1 MKFFNKKL
9 NTNDSNLKDNFI
21 NPKILEVNLIK
32 DEVGV
37 EFKWNK
43 HLISLGVAILVAAL
57 LVAEI
62 YYGLDWWQ
70 KQEEQKS
77 LAITDEYQ
85 NVNRQVRNIDAN
97 AKDFTIFKDKLAL
110 TKKMADSHV
119 YFTSFFDWL
128 EKNTLN
134 SVTYNSF
141 AGDLS
146 GNYSLSSNA
155 KTFADISW
163 QVKAFH
169 DNKLVNSVSVDSG
182 AAAKIDDKSLTK
194 PAEPTVNFSMSLK
207 VKPEIFFHQ
216 AGE

>member
-1 MKFFNKKL
+1 MKFFNKKI
-9 NTNDSNLKDNFI
+9 NTEKPALKDNFI

-37 EFKWNK
+37 EFNWKK
-43 HLISLGVAILVAAL
+43 HLISLGLAVLVAAL

-70 KQEEQKS
+70 KQEAQKS
-77 LAITDEYQ
+77 LAITEEYQ

-110 TKKMADSHV
+110 TKKMADAHV
-119 YFTSFFDWL
+119 YFSSFFNWL

-134 SVTYNSF
+134 SVSYNGFS
-141 AGDLS
+141 GDLS
-146 GNYSLSSNA
+146 GNYSLSANA

-169 DNKLVNSVSVDSG
+169 DNKMVDLVRVDSG
-182 AAAKIDDKSLTK
+182 TAAKVDDKSLTK
-194 PAEPTVNFSMSLK
+194 PAEATVNFLAILK
-207 VKPEIFFHQ
+207 VKPEIFFHP
-216 AGE
+216 AE